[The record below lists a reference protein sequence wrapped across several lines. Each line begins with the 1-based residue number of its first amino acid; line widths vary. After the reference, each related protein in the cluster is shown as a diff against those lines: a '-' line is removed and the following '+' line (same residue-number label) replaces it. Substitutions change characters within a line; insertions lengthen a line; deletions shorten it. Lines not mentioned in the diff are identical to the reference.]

1 MLGILIYEREQWVFG
16 FVRTKKLKLHDWNEA
31 IGHIRDPGLAI
42 TQYWPRWNM
51 THIQAWPHAQPQ
63 ARPITGRLAGHVTP
77 ADQSRARA
85 GSWLASEDP
94 TAIRAEHL
102 NKAAYGEPK
111 IVNGGWYNIVTS

>member
-51 THIQAWPHAQPQ
+51 THIQAWPHAQTAPANHEA
-63 ARPITGRLAGHVTP
+63 ARGSRDLGWPITGQSGVVIRERGSHGH
-77 ADQSRARA
+77 
-85 GSWLASEDP
+85 
-94 TAIRAEHL
+94 
-102 NKAAYGEPK
+102 
-111 IVNGGWYNIVTS
+111 